1 MPTEGPARAIRG
13 PIPVN
18 SPLIPPSLI
27 QAKSLRLVS
36 YASNLEDQNINFNIG
51 IKHVLNGIILRLKF
65 CINEILDAIV
75 IWNRTVC
82 IWYQR
87 LLHTSKFPP
96 KFPLSSSLMPSQD
109 LSKFTKENHVN
120 SQIIEGANLWFMQGF
135 QLFCFCSEQIF
146 HL

>member
-27 QAKSLRLVS
+27 QAKSLRLVL

-51 IKHVLNGIILRLKF
+51 IKHVLNGIILQLKF

-75 IWNRTVC
+75 IWNCTVC
-82 IWYQR
+82 I
-87 LLHTSKFPP
+87 
-96 KFPLSSSLMPSQD
+96 
-109 LSKFTKENHVN
+109 
-120 SQIIEGANLWFMQGF
+120 
-135 QLFCFCSEQIF
+135 
-146 HL
+146 